1 MLQMIERCIDCI
13 NNDKSPSTIHW
24 TKDEMPLFKSLQLLS
39 AIPVVYILNTS
50 NEEAAKGNHYTK
62 EVATYLNTPNYVV
75 MSAALEQESI
85 LFDDDIS
92 QKEYLEQYGVKE
104 SALNRV
110 VTACSQLLGLNTFYT
125 VGTNEARAWHTEK
138 GSTVQ
143 QAGGQIHSDF
153 VTKFIKAEVMHY
165 NDYVELGGV

>member
-13 NNDKSPSTIHW
+13 NNDKSPSTIPW

-62 EVATYLNTPNYVV
+62 EVAAYLNTPNYVV

-85 LFDDDIS
+85 LFDDDMS